1 MSLSD
6 KLDTGFKALSLIST
20 LIVVPTFTWVWQ
32 AQGQIQKLETQM
44 ESAEKEIEEMQANTI
59 EIELLK
65 RDLIHHQE
73 KLTQI
78 RDMLLRGIP

>member
-1 MSLSD
+1 MTLSD
-6 KLDTGFKALSLIST
+6 RLDTGFKALSLIST

-32 AQGQIQKLETQM
+32 AQGKILKLETQM
-44 ESAEKEIEEMQANTI
+44 ESAEKEIEEMQVNTV

-65 RDLIHHQE
+65 RDLIHHEE

-78 RDMLLRGIP
+78 RDMLLRRTP